1 MLRRRWIL
9 AIYIL
14 ALSTAPLVGTLG
26 YENSVAL
33 TAPMSLLGVFVGI
46 DAVRDAAEPTLDAIL
61 RRAARDLFGLGGTA
75 LVMLLLVQLWHPSCD
90 PAGGL
95 LFFVIGPLISAAL
108 GATSG
113 IAAACLVTRP
123 PRRWLRAL
131 VGLMPLLF
139 CLVIGLMRLYSDPVV
154 YAIDP
159 FWGYFAGPIYDE
171 AIAINGR
178 YLLFRAYNLL
188 LAGAALAAV
197 RLWGEAALRGAAKAT
212 SAGSDSSSSSDHKT
226 KRPLLNAHPWAAIC
240 LAVCLVGAAV
250 LGLQPAR
257 FGFHATVAGIA
268 EVLPATRQSDH
279 FIIHY
284 APTSKTAREIDVVST
299 ELEFAYHRLA
309 TALDR
314 APPRRIEV
322 FIFPTPALKRRVI
335 GAGKT
340 EVAPPWRLQL
350 YLNHQPFPARVM
362 PHELAHAFESTIGDR
377 FFGVSGRLDQRGLR
391 VNLAL
396 IEGFAS
402 AMAPRPRDGLDLHDS
417 AAILDRLELRPKLT
431 RIMGLGFWGQSSR
444 RAYTAAGSFCLWLSE
459 TRGVNN
465 LAALY
470 GSAGDFK
477 STYGESLADLESQW
491 IDFLRTRELRARDIE
506 ALRQLFE
513 RRSIFQRPCAHR
525 AALLAA
531 ESATA
536 QARGD
541 LVASIEALA
550 TLCALEPDR
559 PEHQLGQAFVLAR
572 AGDLQRASELL
583 QAALQSPGTTST
595 LRALTR
601 ERLGDV
607 ALSGGDLAGAA
618 LHYREALQGTTSEAR
633 IRNLQ
638 VKLLATDDPALSPYL
653 QAYLLLF
660 DTPAR
665 RPTLALRR
673 LYAARQIADLPA
685 YAALGEYLTG
695 LQLAGMEDPLSAL
708 AHLERSLDPAPGSQ
722 PLHTPE
728 LLRAAR
734 LRLVNALV
742 QTRRYDRAEAFLTLL
757 EADPE
762 IGNGHR
768 VTYNMWRERI
778 AFFRDALP
786 PPKRLVDELSQQTD
800 LRVALPPAVPSNNL
814 TEETDSSPRVQGPAA
829 DTASALASDV
839 SSPSAEAM
847 PVGKAKNTP
856 QTDIV
861 PNDPATAAVLSDK
874 SPPAEAATGP
884 NQPSGGR

>member
-1 MLRRRWIL
+1 MGALDPLRHLAMPILRRRWIIAL
-9 AIYIL
+9 YIL

-46 DAVRDAAEPTLDAIL
+46 DAVRDAPTPTLDAIL
-61 RRAARDLFGLGGTA
+61 RRAALDLFGLGSTA
-75 LVMLLLVQLWHPSCD
+75 LVTLLLVQLWHPSCD

-95 LFFVIGPLISAAL
+95 LFFALGPLISAAL

-113 IAAACLVTRP
+113 IVAACLVTRP

-131 VGLMPLLF
+131 IGLVPLLF

-154 YAIDP
+154 YAMDP

-178 YLLFRAYNLL
+178 YLLFRTYNLL
-188 LAGAALAAV
+188 LAGAALAAL
-197 RLWGEAALRGAAKAT
+197 RLWGETALGRAARPAT
-212 SAGSDSSSSSDHKT
+212 PRPDREP
-226 KRPLLNAHPWAAIC
+226 KRALLSAHPWAASC
-240 LAVCLVGAAV
+240 LAICLVGGML

-257 FGFHATVAGIA
+257 FGFHATVSGIA

-284 APTSKTAREIDVVST
+284 APTSKTAREIDVVSA

-322 FIFPTPALKRRVI
+322 FIFPTPALKRQII
-335 GAGKT
+335 GAGRT

-362 PHELAHAFESTIGDR
+362 PHELAHAFESTIGDPY
-377 FFGVSGRLDQRGLR
+377 FGVSGRLDQRGLQ

-402 AMAPRPRDGLDLHDS
+402 AMAPRPRGGLDLHDS
-417 AAILDRLELRPKLT
+417 AAILDRLELRPQLT

-444 RAYTAAGSFCLWLSE
+444 RAYTASGSFCLWLAE
-459 TRGVNN
+459 TRGVKN
-465 LAALY
+465 LATLY
-470 GSAGDFK
+470 GSAGDFRD
-477 STYGESLADLESQW
+477 TYGESLADLEAQW
-491 IDFLRTRELRARDIE
+491 VAFLQARKLRARDIE

-525 AALLAA
+525 AADLAA
-531 ESATA
+531 ESAAA

-541 LVASIEALA
+541 LVGSIEALA
-550 TLCALEPDR
+550 TLCAIEPDR
-559 PEHQLGQAFVLAR
+559 PEHQIGQAFVLAR
-572 AGDLQRASELL
+572 AGDLRRASELL

-607 ALSGGDLAGAA
+607 ALSGGDLAKAA
-618 LHYREALQGTTSEAR
+618 AHYREALLGSTSEAR

-638 VKLLATDDPALSPYL
+638 VKLLATEDPALSPYL
-653 QAYLLLF
+653 RAYLLLF
-660 DTPAR
+660 DAPAT
-665 RPTLALRR
+665 RPTLGLRR
-673 LYAARQIADLPA
+673 LYAARQIADLPT

-695 LQLAGMEDPLSAL
+695 LQLAGFEDPLSA
-708 AHLERSLDPAPGSQ
+708 ARHFERSLDPAPGTL

-742 QTRRYDRAEAFLTLL
+742 QTRRYNRAESYLALL

-768 VTYNMWRERI
+768 VTYAMWRERI
-778 AFFRDALP
+778 AFFRLALP
-786 PPKRLVDELSQQTD
+786 PPPGLPIDNMLQKTVLRSEVPPPPSVPASDTAPSANGPRTLTPTD
-800 LRVALPPAVPSNNL
+800 LASSETAPFGAAQNAPERPVEASRGPIGPP
-814 TEETDSSPRVQGPAA
+814 G
-829 DTASALASDV
+829 ASASNDKNIDV
-839 SSPSAEAM
+839 AA
-847 PVGKAKNTP
+847 GDK
-856 QTDIV
+856 
-861 PNDPATAAVLSDK
+861 PAGS
-874 SPPAEAATGP
+874 
-884 NQPSGGR
+884 R

>member
-1 MLRRRWIL
+1 
-9 AIYIL
+9 
-14 ALSTAPLVGTLG
+14 
-26 YENSVAL
+26 
-33 TAPMSLLGVFVGI
+33 
-46 DAVRDAAEPTLDAIL
+46 
-61 RRAARDLFGLGGTA
+61 
-75 LVMLLLVQLWHPSCD
+75 
-90 PAGGL
+90 
-95 LFFVIGPLISAAL
+95 
-108 GATSG
+108 
-113 IAAACLVTRP
+113 
-123 PRRWLRAL
+123 
-131 VGLMPLLF
+131 
-139 CLVIGLMRLYSDPVV
+139 
-154 YAIDP
+154 IDP

-197 RLWGEAALRGAAKAT
+197 RLWGEAALRGATTPPRK
-212 SAGSDSSSSSDHKT
+212 DSEDSKDSKNPEHSTRKT
-226 KRPLLNAHPWAAIC
+226 KKPLLNAHPWAATC
-240 LAVCLVGAAV
+240 LGICLVGGAL

-257 FGFHATVAGIA
+257 FGFHMTIAGIA
-268 EVLPATRQSDH
+268 EVLPATRQSEH

-284 APTSKTAREIDVVST
+284 APTSKTAREIDVVSA

-314 APPRRIEV
+314 APHRRIEV
-322 FIFPTPALKRRVI
+322 FIFPTPALKRLTI

-362 PHELAHAFESTIGDR
+362 PHELAHAFESTIGDPY
-377 FFGVSGRLDQRGLR
+377 FGVSGRLDRHGLR

-417 AAILDRLELRPKLT
+417 AAILDRLELRPQLT

-444 RAYTAAGSFCLWLSE
+444 RAYTASGSFCLWLAE
-459 TRGVNN
+459 THGVKQ

-470 GSAGDFK
+470 GSAGDFEG
-477 STYGESLADLESQW
+477 TYGESLVDLEAQW
-491 IDFLRTRELRARDIE
+491 AAFLLARELRARDIE

-531 ESATA
+531 KSATA

-541 LVASIEALA
+541 LPGSIEALS
-550 TLCALEPDR
+550 TLCAIEPDR
-559 PEHQLGQAFVLAR
+559 PEHQIGQAFVLAR
-572 AGDLQRASELL
+572 AGDLRRASELL
-583 QAALQSPGTTST
+583 QAALLSPGTTST
-595 LRALTR
+595 LKALTR

-607 ALSGGDLAGAA
+607 ALSQGDLATAGI
-618 LHYREALQGTTSEAR
+618 HYREALQGSTAEAR

-638 VKLLATDDPALSPYL
+638 VKLLAADDPALSPYL
-653 QAYLLLF
+653 RAYFLLF
-660 DTPAR
+660 DSPAT

-695 LQLAGMEDPLSAL
+695 LQLAGFEDPLSAL
-708 AHLERSLDPAPGSQ
+708 QHFERSLDPAPTSK

-742 QTRRYDRAEAFLTLL
+742 QTRRYDRAEAFLALL

-786 PPKRLVDELSQQTD
+786 PPNLALGDVSPGTDPPKTLPPGLPANSTSQKTD
-800 LRVALPPAVPSNNL
+800 LRKTLPPSLAANNTSPKTDLEEALPPDLPANN
-814 TEETDSSPRVQGPAA
+814 TSPKTDPVQAA
-829 DTASALASDV
+829 NALADRDK
-839 SSPSAEAM
+839 PDEA
-847 PVGKAKNTP
+847 
-856 QTDIV
+856 
-861 PNDPATAAVLSDK
+861 
-874 SPPAEAATGP
+874 
-884 NQPSGGR
+884 R